1 MLYGVVTFGNQVFQ
15 SSDLLIKF
23 QSFSQDLIDQMN
35 GITANPSETLAD
47 EGMQLCIA
55 IYSIIHEIHFFKKQ
69 YNKNTRFIL
78 HFAQNLIINGE

>member
-35 GITANPSETLAD
+35 DITANPSETVAD
-47 EGMQLCIA
+47 EGMQLCMA
-55 IYSIIHEIHFFKKQ
+55 IYGIREIHFFKKQ
-69 YNKNTRFIL
+69 YNKNTQLIL
-78 HFAQNLIINGE
+78 HFAQNLIIN